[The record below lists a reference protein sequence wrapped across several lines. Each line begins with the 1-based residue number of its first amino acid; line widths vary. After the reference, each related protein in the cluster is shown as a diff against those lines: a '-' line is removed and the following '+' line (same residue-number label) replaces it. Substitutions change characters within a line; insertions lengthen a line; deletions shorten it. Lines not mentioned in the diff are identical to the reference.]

1 MSELSSNQFQGE
13 VRLREGWRQRW
24 FEPPRIGVMSPASK
38 IVTYALLIAWSFV
51 ILLPIYWLFVTAFKL
66 PADVNGGPT
75 YIPWVDFQPGL
86 HAWRNI
92 LVDDFEDMLKAYSN
106 SILVSLLSTVLCVLI
121 GSLAAY
127 ALVRIQYRPRFGS
140 VAMFVLI
147 LAGAFI
153 AIGRWGIDWRLGVL
167 VALTLFFLLWRAI
180 ARARLS
186 DMQMIGVV
194 AALVGVIVAA
204 VLASRFSEKVGN
216 DGVAVAVITALL
228 LVGWGTAHWF
238 KRTLG
243 NADILFWVISQRI
256 LPPIVV
262 VLPVYIMF
270 QRIGLLDTHVS
281 LVLSYA
287 VVNLPIV
294 VWLMHDFMS
303 NIPIDLEESAQ
314 LDGASR
320 FQTFWE
326 VVLPLA
332 RPGLAATT
340 LLTLILSWNEYLLA
354 VILTTSRAQT
364 MPIMVAA
371 QISQE
376 RGIFWWNMSVVI
388 IVMIIPVVVMALL
401 LQRFIA
407 RGVLLGAVKG

>member
-1 MSELSSNQFQGE
+1 MSGVTETAPIRRPKRG
-13 VRLREGWRQRW
+13 W
-24 FEPPRIGVMSPASK
+24 FEPPAIGEMSTGAK
-38 IVTYALLIAWSFV
+38 LITYTLLIFWSIV
-51 ILLPIYWLFVTAFKL
+51 ILFPVYWLIITAFKL

-75 YIPWVDFQPGL
+75 YIPWVDFEPGL

-92 LVDDFEDMLKAYSN
+92 LVDDFDDMLKAYSN
-106 SILVSLLSTVLCVLI
+106 SIIISLLSTLLCVVI

-127 ALVRIQYRPRFGS
+127 ALVRIQYRPKFGS
-140 VAMFVLI
+140 ILLFVTT
-147 LAGAFI
+147 LASAVI
-153 AIGRWGIDWRLGVL
+153 AVGWWGVDWRLGVA
-167 VALTLFFLLWRAI
+167 VALAVFFLLWRAI
-180 ARARLS
+180 SRRKFS
-186 DMQMIGVV
+186 DRQAFAAV
-194 AALVGVIVAA
+194 AVLAVIAVAA
-204 VLASRFSEKVGN
+204 VLTYLYSEDFSKHGLVT
-216 DGVAVAVITALL
+216 AIIAALL
-228 LVGWGTAHWF
+228 LIGLATAVWWHGE
-238 KRTLG
+238 LG

-270 QRIGLLDTHVS
+270 QRVGLLDTHVA
-281 LVLSYA
+281 LILSYA

-320 FQTFWE
+320 LQTFWE
-326 VVLPLA
+326 IVLPLA
-332 RPGLAATT
+332 KPGLAATT

-354 VILTTSRAQT
+354 VFLSTSRAQT

-388 IVMIIPVVVMALL
+388 IVMIIPVVVMAML

-407 RGVLLGAVKG
+407 KGVLLGAVKG

>member
-1 MSELSSNQFQGE
+1 MIATPKK
-13 VRLREGWRQRW
+13 RW
-24 FEPPRIGVMSPASK
+24 FEPPGIGEMSVGAK
-38 IVTYALLIAWSFV
+38 IITYAVLIFWAII
-51 ILLPIYWLFVTAFKL
+51 ILFPIYWLFITAFKL

-75 YIPWVDFQPGL
+75 YIPWVDFEPGL

-92 LVDDFEDMLKAYSN
+92 MVDDFEDMLKAYTN
-106 SILVSLLSTVLCVLI
+106 SIIISLFSTLLCVII

-127 ALVRIQYRPRFGS
+127 ALVRIQYRPKFGS
-140 VAMFVLI
+140 ILLFVLT
-147 LAGAFI
+147 LVAGCI
-153 AIGRWGIDWRLGVL
+153 CIGWWGVDWRIGVA
-167 VALTLFFLLWRAI
+167 VALVIFFFLWRAI
-180 ARARLS
+180 TRQSLN
-186 DMQMIGVV
+186 DKQMFIVV
-194 AALVGVIVAA
+194 AALVLIISAA
-204 VLASRFSEKVGN
+204 LLTYQFSEIFGN
-216 DGVAVAVITALL
+216 HGVVVAIIAGLM
-228 LVGWGTAHWF
+228 LVGMSTAHWQ
-238 KRTLG
+238 KGRLG

-270 QRIGLLDTHVS
+270 QRVGLLDTH
-281 LVLSYA
+281 LALILSYA

-320 FQTFWE
+320 FLTFWE
-326 VVLPLA
+326 IVLPLA
-332 RPGLAATT
+332 KPGLAATT

-354 VILTTSRAQT
+354 VILSTSRAQT

-388 IVMIIPVVVMALL
+388 IVMIIPVVVMAML

-407 RGVLLGAVKG
+407 KGVLLGAVKG

>member
-1 MSELSSNQFQGE
+1 MIAKPKKG
-13 VRLREGWRQRW
+13 W
-24 FEPPRIGVMSPASK
+24 FEPPGIGEMSTGSK
-38 IVTYALLIAWSFV
+38 VITYTVLIFWSIVVLF
-51 ILLPIYWLFVTAFKL
+51 PIYWLFITAFKL

-75 YIPWVDFQPGL
+75 YIPWVDFEPGL

-92 LVDDFEDMLKAYSN
+92 MVDDFEDMLKAYTN
-106 SILVSLLSTVLCVLI
+106 SIIISLLSTVLCVVI

-127 ALVRIQYRPRFGS
+127 ALVRIQYRPKFGS
-140 VAMFVLI
+140 ILLFVVT
-147 LAGAFI
+147 LATGCICI
-153 AIGRWGIDWRLGVL
+153 AWWGVDWRIGIT
-167 VALTLFFLLWRAI
+167 VALIIFFFLWRAI
-180 ARARLS
+180 ARQQLTN
-186 DMQMIGVV
+186 QQTYLVV
-194 AALVGVIVAA
+194 AMLVAIFIAA
-204 VLASRFSEKVGN
+204 VLTYQLSAEYSKHALV
-216 DGVAVAVITALL
+216 VAIITALL
-228 LVGWGTAHWF
+228 LIGWSCANWLKG
-238 KRTLG
+238 RLG

-262 VLPVYIMF
+262 VLPIYIMF
-270 QRIGLLDTHVS
+270 QRVGLLDTHIA
-281 LVLSYA
+281 LIFSYA

-320 FQTFWE
+320 LYTFWDI
-326 VVLPLA
+326 VMPLA
-332 RPGLAATT
+332 KPGLAATT

-354 VILTTSRAQT
+354 VILSTSKAQT

-388 IVMIIPVVVMALL
+388 IVMIIPVVIMALL

-407 RGVLLGAVKG
+407 KGVLLGAVKG

>member
-1 MSELSSNQFQGE
+1 MIKKPKRNL
-13 VRLREGWRQRW
+13 
-24 FEPPRIGVMSPASK
+24 FEPPAIGEMSLGAK
-38 IVTYALLIAWSFV
+38 VVTYSLLIFWSIVVLF
-51 ILLPIYWLFVTAFKL
+51 PIYWLFITAFKL
-66 PADVNGGPT
+66 PADVNAGPT
-75 YIPWVDFQPGL
+75 YLPWIDFEPGL

-92 LVDDFEDMLKAYSN
+92 MVDDFEDMLKAYTN
-106 SILVSLLSTVLCVLI
+106 SIIISLFSTVLCVVI

-127 ALVRIQYRPRFGS
+127 ALVRIQYRPKFGS
-140 VAMFVLI
+140 ILLFVVT
-147 LAGAFI
+147 LAVGC
-153 AIGRWGIDWRLGVL
+153 IGIGWWGVDWRIGIT
-167 VALTLFFLLWRAI
+167 VALVIFFFLWRAI
-180 ARARLS
+180 ARQKLN
-186 DMQMIGVV
+186 DKQMWFAVV
-194 AALVGVIVAA
+194 MLGLIVIAALLA
-204 VLASRFSEKVGN
+204 VKFSESVGN
-216 DGVAVAVITALL
+216 DGIVVAIIAGLMLI
-228 LVGWGTAHWF
+228 GMSTAHWL
-238 KRTLG
+238 KGRLS

-262 VLPVYIMF
+262 VLPIYIMF
-270 QRIGLLDTHVS
+270 QRVGLLDTHIA
-281 LVLSYA
+281 LIFSYA

-320 FQTFWE
+320 FLTFWDI
-326 VVLPLA
+326 VLPLA
-332 RPGLAATT
+332 KPGLAATA

-354 VILTTSRAQT
+354 VILSTSRAQT

-388 IVMIIPVVVMALL
+388 IVMIIPVVVMAIL

-407 RGVLLGAVKG
+407 KGVLLGAVKG